1 MPARRADGRTVTY
14 TAIESQ
20 MVVSYV
26 TVPTTVVST
35 VHLTETAVQA
45 VPTTVVETQVAT
57 EMVTDTQVLNQ
68 YVCVPLSSERERSV
82 ECRTVV
88 QTQTEVATEIR
99 SVTQTQV
106 QTQLAVSVGRF
117 KPVHSHGVAR
127 T

>member
-35 VHLTETAVQA
+35 VHLTEKTVQA

-57 EMVTDTQVLNQ
+57 EVVTDTQVLNQ
-68 YVCVPLSSERERSV
+68 YVFVPLSSERERSV
-82 ECRTVV
+82 TV
-88 QTQTEVATEIR
+88 ER
-99 SVTQTQV
+99 SCKRKRRW
-106 QTQLAVSVGRF
+106 LPRSSPSLKHKSRRN
-117 KPVHSHGVAR
+117 SR
-127 T
+127 